1 MKDEEFDW
9 SAYKDKVVEERVKQF
24 NTIEDAVV
32 EMDAIIASLKVELA
46 ALQEMVTWD
55 E

>member
-1 MKDEEFDW
+1 MKDKEFNW
-9 SAYKDKVVEERVKQF
+9 AAYKDEVVKERIKQF

-32 EMDAIIASLKVELA
+32 EMHAIIASLKVELA
-46 ALQEMVTWD
+46 SLQEMVNWD